1 MAKYIV
7 PPKHEKI
14 IKCKKCGTMYVPEHK
29 TKYGNT
35 FEDCPHCGYCCNRK
49 AQIIPLWKYNLI
61 KWFRGGFKD
70 AAN

>member
-14 IKCKKCGTMYVPEHK
+14 IKCKKCGTMYVPDK
-29 TKYGNT
+29 IDSSST

-49 AQIIPLWKYNLI
+49 AQIIPLWKYNII
-61 KWFRGGFKD
+61 KWFRGGFKSE
-70 AAN
+70 